1 MLISQAF
8 KPELLRL
15 LNELP
20 EEAWTHNL
28 WRQTLYKELE
38 AGRCTEDEVSAF
50 EREGV
55 AAVRCAVRGVFDGI
69 PSRFGDTHMKRRG
82 RRSSPENRI
91 RSTRSS
97 ASATSAGTH
106 STHSSANSC
115 RRAHAR
121 RSCI

>member
-1 MLISQAF
+1 VLIPQAF

-50 EREGV
+50 ERSAECSTG
-55 AAVRCAVRGVFDGI
+55 
-69 PSRFGDTHMKRRG
+69 
-82 RRSSPENRI
+82 SPR
-91 RSTRSS
+91 
-97 ASATSAGTH
+97 ASAT
-106 STHSSANSC
+106 
-115 RRAHAR
+115 RA
-121 RSCI
+121 